1 MNDLQVMHAMQLDDA
16 YHVEKI
22 LADGVGGITEIVTIG
37 DAGPFVRK
45 KIPSS
50 LARRRVWSTLSE
62 CECARLPRVEATY
75 ELPEYFVVVYDFV
88 PGDTLEHIVETS
100 GRFSS
105 DAATKIAF
113 DLCEA
118 AAALHCKGIVHR
130 DIAPGN
136 IVMSSD
142 GAHLIDL
149 GIARF
154 RVEGA
159 SKDTA
164 SLGTWGFASPEQ
176 YGFAQTDARSDVY
189 SIGRVLG
196 YALTGILPGAD
207 EYEKA
212 TTDVR
217 IAPSSVRD
225 IIRKACAF
233 EPSARYQNAE
243 DLSTALAAA
252 RSECCEGNSSNF
264 GNQAGETMRC
274 ADSVAA
280 EVGNAN
286 SVAASTSVF
295 AGHYRVLHKVAIG
308 IALVL
313 LCSCAA
319 IVAWFAGHDSEKS
332 SPARGSAME
341 SSVNSSNGK
350 DAPESLLAYSDDSID
365 EAAAMLK
372 LGETSWHVVPGGYI
386 CYAVEIVNENDALI
400 LFPEVEVRGY
410 SADGPMTFSSS
421 QVFSLVDAHESY
433 IVTGQAGNGVIPD
446 RVEFSVLDTK
456 DWYVKQGGKAPSF
469 EVSDANMTHGA
480 YGTTDVVGVVTT
492 VDEGDGTDLT
502 GLANITVVFRSK
514 DGSLMGAAMTSV
526 NRPTLGKNVAFDIPV
541 YDVPDYDTYEIVAHA

>member
-16 YHVEKI
+16 YHVEKV

-105 DAATKIAF
+105 DAATKIAL

-118 AAALHCKGIVHR
+118 TAALHCKGIVHR

-217 IAPSSVRD
+217 IAPSCVSG

-233 EPSARYQNAE
+233 EPSARYQNSG

-252 RSECCEGNSSNF
+252 RSECCEGNSSSF
-264 GNQAGETMRC
+264 GNQAGETLCC

-280 EVGNAN
+280 EVGNAK

-295 AGHYRVLHKVAIG
+295 AGHYRVLRKVAIG

-319 IVAWFAGHDSEKS
+319 IATWLVGHDSEKS

-341 SSVNSSNGK
+341 SSVNTSNGK
-350 DAPESLLAYSDDSID
+350 DAPESLLAYGDDPSD
-365 EAAAMLK
+365 ETVAMLK
-372 LGETSWHVVPGGYI
+372 LGETSWSVVSGGYI

-400 LFPEVEVRGY
+400 LFPEIEVRGY
-410 SADGPMTFSSS
+410 SADGSMVFSSS

-433 IVTGQAGNGVIPD
+433 IVTGQAGNGLIPD

-456 DWYVKQGGKAPSF
+456 DWYAKQGGKAPSF
-469 EVSDANMTHGA
+469 EVSDANMAHGA

-502 GLANITVVFRSK
+502 GLVNITVVFRSK
-514 DGSLMGAAMTSV
+514 DGSLVGAAMTSV
-526 NRPTLGKNVAFDIPV
+526 DRPALGKSVAFDVSV